1 LRNKRFA
8 ALLLSFLLA
17 YQLLFIATPATAL
30 AEDSP
35 TRPDFLIDTPYN
47 PPFLAGLPTG
57 PLPQKFGIATH
68 PWWLEMFLDRFIEYY
83 KDLKITTVRLPFEWK
98 AIELQPD
105 IYDWSRE
112 DRLLN
117 RLSDEGF
124 EVVAEFVTVPV
135 WASSNPEECAKE
147 DLNCRLDPKYAS
159 QLAKIAKASVKR
171 YPFIRHW
178 EFWNEPDLWPNFGQ
192 KDIGDYAPWLKIFY
206 DAAKSTDPD
215 VMVAATSLSG
225 YEYTAWL
232 YDHTG
237 AVYGMYPFDAV
248 AYHPYTP
255 EKCQIELK
263 SKRVS
268 MNMTGVERL
277 RRLMVEH
284 GDADKPIWLTEVGW
298 LGSPEI
304 QTRCLEESFDYIAN
318 RPFITLAHVHML
330 HDWESEQFGLMS
342 VKENIFWK
350 RPLKVTDEFIPK
362 QPFYDAFKFY
372 DKRPLPVR
380 PTPDDNTLV
389 FPQTRHTVRGP
400 FKKAWLKGGLEL
412 FGYPNTGQ
420 FYERNPA
427 DNKYYLVQYF
437 ERVRM
442 EYHPEY
448 AGTPNEVLF
457 GLLGNQL
464 LTERGW
470 INRFGLPVAG
480 PALPE
485 PKPAVT
491 NDELIWF
498 RETEHTLSGPF
509 LKAWKKQGGLMI
521 VGLPKTSIFEEVNPD
536 DGGRYRVQYFERARM
551 ELHPGKG
558 NEPELVLF
566 GLLGNDR
573 LRLQN
578 RLGNDNQPNFD
589 NYFNPALP
597 EFK

>member
-1 LRNKRFA
+1 MPHATLKKTAVFF
-8 ALLLSFLLA
+8 LLLTIFF
-17 YQLLFIATPATAL
+17 QFNNCFTATAS
-30 AEDSP
+30 AENFSTTYLPGMP
-35 TRPDFLIDTPYN
+35 TAPV
-47 PPFLAGLPTG
+47 
-57 PLPQKFGIATH
+57 PQKFGIAAH
-68 PWWLEMFLDRFIEYY
+68 PWWLDMFLDRFVAYY
-83 KDLKITTVRLPFEWK
+83 KDLKVTTVRLPFEWK
-98 AIELQPD
+98 TIEPQPGV
-105 IYDWSRE
+105 YDWSRE
-112 DRLLN
+112 DRLLY
-117 RLSDEGF
+117 RLADEGI
-124 EVVAEFVTVPV
+124 EVMAEFVTIPV
-135 WASSNPEECAKE
+135 WASTNKEDCAKA
-147 DLNCRLDPKYAS
+147 DVLCRPDPRYLDSLRKVTE
-159 QLAKIAKASVKR
+159 ASVKR

-178 EFWNEPDLWPNFGQ
+178 EFWNEPDLWPNFGG
-192 KDIGDYAPWLKIFY
+192 KDIHDYAPWLKVFY
-206 DAAKSTDPD
+206 EAAKSTDPN
-215 VMVAATSLSG
+215 VLVAASALNAPL
-225 YEYTAWL
+225 YMDWL
-232 YDHTG
+232 YRYCDIFFG
-237 AVYGMYPFDAV
+237 CKRPFDAV
-248 AYHPYTP
+248 SYHPYNLDKLPDPATGRVMSLNKAGL
-255 EKCQIELK
+255 EKLRNI
-263 SKRVS
+263 
-268 MNMTGVERL
+268 MVER
-277 RRLMVEH
+277 RDGH
-284 GDADKPIWLTEVGW
+284 KPIWITEIGW
-298 LGSPEI
+298 LGKPEEQSLLMLDAFGYTQNLPYVTHI
-304 QTRCLEESFDYIAN
+304 YL
-318 RPFITLAHVHML
+318 HML
-330 HDWESEQFGLMS
+330 HDWEAEEYGL
-342 VKENIFWK
+342 
-350 RPLKVTDEFIPK
+350 LKVKDYIFGVRKLKTEDEFLPK
-362 QPFYDAFKFY
+362 QPFYDTYKLY
-372 DKRPLPVR
+372 NKRFLPTQPVS
-380 PTPDDNTLV
+380 DEDMLV

-521 VGLPKTSIFEEVNPD
+521 VGLPKTSVFEEVNPD

-578 RLGNDNQPNFD
+578 RLLSNNQPNY
-589 NYFNPALP
+589 NEYYNPSLP
-597 EFK
+597 EFG